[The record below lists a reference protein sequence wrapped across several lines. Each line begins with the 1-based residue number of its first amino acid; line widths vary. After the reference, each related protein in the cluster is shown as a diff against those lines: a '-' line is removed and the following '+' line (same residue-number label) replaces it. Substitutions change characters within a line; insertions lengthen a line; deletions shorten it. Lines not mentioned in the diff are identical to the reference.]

1 MIKLTAEKREKN
13 VSFDDK
19 KQLRGIVY
27 GGGVDENIMV
37 MMDYNPFVKVFS
49 EAGTSQIIDLEISGE
64 SHEVLVKDF
73 DLDPVSDNFRHVD
86 FYAITR
92 GEEMEVT
99 VPFEFIG
106 ESEAVEKGGNI
117 LNKVM
122 IDITVKSLPRNIP
135 ANIEIDLSVL
145 KTVSDSIRLADIKLP
160 EGVAFVTENL
170 EDVVVSVSAPR
181 EEVEEEPVEAE
192 GESATESDG
201 EAPTEEKKED

>member
-1 MIKLTAEKREKN
+1 MIKLTAEKREKS

-99 VPFEFIG
+99 VPFEFTG

-145 KTVSDSIRLADIKLP
+145 KTVSDSVRLADIKLP

-170 EDVVVSVSAPR
+170 EDVVVSVSAPK
-181 EEVEEEPVEAE
+181 EEVEEESVEAE
-192 GESATESDG
+192 GESATGSDG
-201 EAPTEEKKED
+201 ESPTEE